1 MTGLTASSNLQDHHT
16 YMTVAS
22 TLAVPSDA
30 FAADH
35 FSGQTVFI
43 TGAAGGMG
51 LETARSF
58 AAHGAHALLTDLDGS
73 VVERHA
79 EAIRDAGGQA
89 CATALDV
96 GDPASIDAAFAFAD
110 AQLGRIDNLVTCA
123 AVITSK
129 RLGEMDWQHWRRV
142 LDINLLGTAFVVQA
156 AVTRMLQ
163 AGGGKIVCVAS
174 DAGVRGGGGLIADAA
189 YAASKAGV
197 LSLVKSVA
205 RELAGK
211 GVRINALNPGPSDTP
226 MHRGVSAD
234 LKARIA
240 AGLPMKRMGRPDDM
254 AAAILFLCS
263 SAASFVYG
271 AALDADGGSMFR

>member
-1 MTGLTASSNLQDHHT
+1 MNTDIAAHI
-16 YMTVAS
+16 
-22 TLAVPSDA
+22 VPSDA
-30 FAADH
+30 FAPDH
-35 FSGQTVFI
+35 FARQTVFI

-58 AAHGAHALLTDLDGS
+58 AAHGAHVLLTDIDGAS
-73 VVERHA
+73 VEHHA
-79 EAIRDAGGQA
+79 AAIRAAGGKA

-96 GDPASIDAAFAFAD
+96 GDPASIRGAFAYAD
-110 AQLGRIDNLVTCA
+110 AQLGTIDNVVTCA
-123 AVITSK
+123 AIITSK
-129 RLGEMDWQHWRRV
+129 RLGEMDWQHWRHV
-142 LDINLLGTAFVVQA
+142 LDINLLGTVFVVQE
-156 AVTRMLQ
+156 AVARMLR
-163 AGGGKIVCVAS
+163 AGGGHIVCVAS

-211 GVRINALNPGPSDTP
+211 NIRINALNPGPSDTP
-226 MHRGVSAD
+226 MHRTISLE

-240 AGLPMKRMGRPDDM
+240 EGLPIKRMGRPDDM

>member
-1 MTGLTASSNLQDHHT
+1 MNTTIAARNI
-16 YMTVAS
+16 
-22 TLAVPSDA
+22 PSDA
-30 FAADH
+30 FALNH
-35 FSGQTVFI
+35 FSGQTVLI

-51 LETARSF
+51 LAAARSF
-58 AAHGAHALLTDLDGS
+58 AEHGAYVLLADLDGDA
-73 VVERHA
+73 VAQHA
-79 EAIRDAGGQA
+79 TAIRAAGGDA
-89 CATALDV
+89 CATPLDV
-96 GDPASIDAAFAFAD
+96 GDPASIRTAFAYAD
-110 AQLGRIDNLVTCA
+110 SQFGRIDNVVTCA

-129 RLGEMDWQHWRRV
+129 RLADMDWQHWRRV
-142 LDINLLGTAFVVQA
+142 LDINLLGTFFVVQE

-163 AGGGKIVCVAS
+163 AGGGQIVCVAS

-226 MHRGVSAD
+226 MHRGVSAE

-240 AGLPMKRMGRPDDM
+240 EGLPMKRMGRPDDM

>member
-1 MTGLTASSNLQDHHT
+1 MNDTPAP
-16 YMTVAS
+16 VR
-22 TLAVPSDA
+22 VPADA
-30 FAADH
+30 FTGDH
-35 FSGQTVFI
+35 FGGQSVFI

-51 LETARSF
+51 LETARAF
-58 AAHGAHALLTDLDGS
+58 AAHGAHVLLSDLDGDAVGS
-73 VVERHA
+73 HA
-79 EAIRDAGGQA
+79 AAINASGGKA
-89 CATALDV
+89 SATALDV
-96 GDPASIDAAFAFAD
+96 GNPASIEAAFRYAD
-110 AQLGRIDNLVTCA
+110 AQLGRIDHLVTCA

-129 RLGEMDWQHWRRV
+129 RMPDMDWQHWRRV
-142 LDINLLGTAFVVQA
+142 LDINLLGTFFVVQA
-156 AVTRMLQ
+156 AVTRMLS
-163 AGGGKIVCVAS
+163 AGAGNIVCVAS

-205 RELAGK
+205 RELGGK

-226 MHRGVSAD
+226 MHHDVSAE

-240 AGLPMKRMGRPDDM
+240 EGLPMKRMGRPDDM

>member
-1 MTGLTASSNLQDHHT
+1 MNTGNTARD
-16 YMTVAS
+16 
-22 TLAVPSDA
+22 VPSDA
-30 FAADH
+30 FAPDH
-35 FSGQTVFI
+35 FTGQTVFI

-51 LETARSF
+51 LEAARSF
-58 AAHGAHALLTDLDGS
+58 AAHGAHVLLTDLAGET
-73 VVERHA
+73 VAQHA
-79 EAIRDAGGQA
+79 AAINAAGGKA

-96 GDPASIDAAFAFAD
+96 GDPTSIHAAFAYAD
-110 AQLGRIDNLVTCA
+110 ALLGKIDNVVTCA

-129 RLGEMDWQHWRRV
+129 RLGDMDWQHWRRV
-142 LDINLLGTAFVVQA
+142 LDINLLGTFFVVQQ
-156 AVTRMLQ
+156 AVTRMLA
-163 AGGGKIVCVAS
+163 AGGGRIVCVAS

-205 RELAGK
+205 REVAGK

-226 MHRGVSAD
+226 MHRDISPE

-240 AGLPMKRMGRPDDM
+240 AGLPMQRMGRPDDM

-271 AALDADGGSMFR
+271 AALDADGGSMLR

>member
-1 MTGLTASSNLQDHHT
+1 MNST
-16 YMTVAS
+16 MVARNV
-22 TLAVPSDA
+22 ASDA
-30 FAADH
+30 FAPDH
-35 FSGQTVFI
+35 FSGQTVFV

-51 LETARSF
+51 LEVARSF
-58 AAHGAHALLTDLDGS
+58 AEHGAHVLLTDLDGGA
-73 VVERHA
+73 VAQHA
-79 EAIRDAGGQA
+79 VTIRATGGKA

-96 GDPASIDAAFAFAD
+96 GDPISIRAAFAYAD
-110 AQLGRIDNLVTCA
+110 AQLGRIDNVVTCA
-123 AVITSK
+123 AVIASK
-129 RLGEMDWQHWRRV
+129 RLAEMDWEHWRRV
-142 LDINLLGTAFVVQA
+142 LDINLLGTFFVVQE
-156 AVTRMLQ
+156 AVTRMLA

-226 MHRGVSAD
+226 MHRGVSAE

-240 AGLPMKRMGRPDDM
+240 EGLPMKRMGRPDDM